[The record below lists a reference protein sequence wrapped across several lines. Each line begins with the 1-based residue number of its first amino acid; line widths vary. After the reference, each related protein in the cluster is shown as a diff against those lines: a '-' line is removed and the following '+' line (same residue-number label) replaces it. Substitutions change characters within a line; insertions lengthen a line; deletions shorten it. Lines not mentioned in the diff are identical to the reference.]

1 MGLANFILYCLD
13 GVPTQDF
20 ELYERFLRLNCFS
33 VEAVTREYVH
43 VRLKYVSDCQWW
55 QKD

>member
-20 ELYERFLRLNCFS
+20 ELYERFLRLYCFS
-33 VEAVTREYVH
+33 VEAVTREYAH
-43 VRLKYVSDCQWW
+43 VRLKYASDCQ
-55 QKD
+55 